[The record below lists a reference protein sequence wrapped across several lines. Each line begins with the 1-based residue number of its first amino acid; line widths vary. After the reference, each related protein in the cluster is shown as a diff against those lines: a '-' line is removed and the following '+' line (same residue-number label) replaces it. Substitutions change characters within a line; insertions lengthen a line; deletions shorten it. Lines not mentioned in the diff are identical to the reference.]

1 MGVPSNP
8 GWKYGYTPPPAEW
21 NNVFSGKAD
30 FPVPLDQGG
39 TGGQTAATGNYN
51 LQQRVQVE
59 TATKVLTPLTLYSL
73 RTDLSA
79 MALSLPPA
87 NTCLKG
93 DWIELVDTGAN
104 AAVNKITVNAS
115 GADQILSDAA
125 SVASIMLQANN
136 SQVTLITDG
145 VAKWRL
151 INGGA
156 SALSV
161 LDSLGTSHTQAPSQN
176 AVKTAVDSLTAF
188 VAGGSFSSVS
198 ALNVA
203 VGFDLIQTS
212 GATRGMLIADT
223 TLTDADVTAYP
234 QAIVKT
240 ANGRFFRRDQQDLRG
255 AQFGMDPAA
264 TDNSAALSAL
274 IAYQIFRSVNAA
286 QGLRGGASATFGA
299 GIYSFTQDISIKGGT
314 FAWSGSSGSTGYGLG
329 SATVFQMVGAVGF
342 TLHRSDTPDAIIPFG
357 GDGFISNNICYRGS
371 ATGTKPVFTAH
382 SRFHF
387 RHSSCI
393 NGGSHGLA
401 VIADVGATALS
412 GLRGEASIST
422 IFSGAF
428 SGNGGSG
435 ILFSGG
441 DANACK
447 AYGYDAVGN
456 QRYGIEDLSFLGNT
470 FDGHHRDN
478 VLGPYFANNP
488 NAGTLA
494 LGTYTESGQPPA
506 QLGGRGLVIGGTQA
520 AGWTYNTAIF
530 FAENGAPASNG
541 LMTRRLSADGLTT
554 LTVSFALDAAGGAIW
569 SAGRTGYTGS
579 AIERFRGADVVRS
592 LDYSDG
598 SVSYLWTGAGTTMA
612 FGRAAIVPNVHVFYN
627 FSLGTRIWAE
637 GTVAPTTG
645 SHAQGE
651 RVWNTAPVAGGT
663 EGWVCVTS
671 GTPGTWKTF
680 GTIAA

>member
-1 MGVPSNP
+1 VAAISPLVYSGPYTANGTQTAFPFYFSIMEAGGILVLLDGSPVTVGFTVTVGLTSGMVNFGAPPIAGTVVMLESNP
-8 GWKYGYTPPPAEW
+8 DFIQTSEFENEGAYKLTTVNSINRRSAVRDNYLLDRIQRSLVTPRA
-21 NNVFSGKAD
+21 
-30 FPVPLDQGG
+30 
-39 TGGQTAATGNYN
+39 
-51 LQQRVQVE
+51 
-59 TATKVLTPLTLYSL
+59 
-73 RTDLSA
+73 TDLVA
-79 MALSLPPA
+79 YMKSLLGPIY
-87 NTCLKG
+87 KG
-93 DWIELVDTGAN
+93 DPGGNVM
-104 AAVNKITVNAS
+104 
-115 GADQILSDAA
+115 
-125 SVASIMLQANN
+125 SVGPFS
-136 SQVTLITDG
+136 T
-145 VAKWRL
+145 
-151 INGGA
+151 
-156 SALSV
+156 
-161 LDSLGTSHTQAPSQN
+161 
-176 AVKTAVDSLTAF
+176 
-188 VAGGSFSSVS
+188 VAGLSIP
-198 ALNVA
+198 
-203 VGFDLIQTS
+203 VGTDLIQTS
-212 GATRGMLIADT
+212 GATRGQLIADT
-223 TLTDADVTAYP
+223 SLTDADVAAYP
-234 QAIVKT
+234 LAIVKT
-240 ANGRFFRRDQQDLRG
+240 SNGRLFRRDQQDLRG

-274 IAYQIFRSVNAA
+274 IAYQIFRPVNAA

-569 SAGRTGYTGS
+569 SGGRTGYTGS

-592 LDYSDG
+592 LDYSDA
-598 SVSYLWTGAGTTMA
+598 SVSYLWTGAGTTML

-637 GTVAPTTG
+637 GTAAPTTG

-651 RVWNTAPVAGGT
+651 RVWNTAPIAGGT

-680 GTIAA
+680 GSIAP